1 MTIWKNLCF
10 ASAAL
15 LISTAGAAFAQSGQ
29 TSQTDTAESANPHS
43 VNNKDKSNGPGGPSA
58 KTTDAQS
65 DAAQSENPHRA
76 KPKHSTRKKS
86 TKTTGDHA
94 AEAGN
99 PHSVD
104 NPKTDSPK

>member
-10 ASAAL
+10 GTAAL
-15 LISTAGAAFAQSGQ
+15 LMSTAGGAFAQ
-29 TSQTDTAESANPHS
+29 TSQTDAAESANPHS
-43 VNNKDKSNGPGGPSA
+43 TTNKDQSNGPGGPSA

-65 DAAQSENPHRA
+65 DNAQSENPHRA

-86 TKTTGDHA
+86 TKTTGDRA
-94 AEAGN
+94 AETGN